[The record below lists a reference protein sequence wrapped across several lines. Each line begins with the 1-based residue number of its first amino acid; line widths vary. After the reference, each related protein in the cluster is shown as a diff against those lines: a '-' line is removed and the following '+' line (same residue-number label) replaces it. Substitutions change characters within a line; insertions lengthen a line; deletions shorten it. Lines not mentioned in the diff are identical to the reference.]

1 MASLADQ
8 YTYSQSA
15 GFQNKVK
22 QQMIATAIAISG
34 EAQAYNRNRTS
45 LAIRVL
51 GPSGLATYLAQFA
64 AAVANDAT
72 VSSKIASG
80 GSSGTEIDTDIANAV
95 SAAWNAIAN
104 Q

>member
-8 YTYSQSA
+8 YTYSQTA
-15 GFQNKVK
+15 TFQNKVK
-22 QQMIATAIAISG
+22 QQMVAAAIAISG
-34 EAQAYNRNRTS
+34 EAQAYNRNRTT
-45 LAIRVL
+45 LAIKVL
-51 GPSGLATYLAQFA
+51 APNGVNAYIAQFA

-80 GSSGTEIDTDIANAV
+80 GASGTETDADVTNAV